1 MWIWNIAKGNSELA
15 YTMRLHAKDTLA
27 LTSCSVESNDRIF
40 PSFPLDHSRIFDSDI
55 YVETSKKA
63 KKYCR
68 TERVMGRKQQVMDAS
83 SNSEWY
89 LYLLLFLVIMKN
101 MTFVKMLNLVYKMKR
116 W

>member
-1 MWIWNIAKGNSELA
+1 MWIWTIAKGNSELA

-63 KKYCR
+63 KKQNRKGNGKEATSY
-68 TERVMGRKQQVMDAS
+68 GRQFQFCVVP
-83 SNSEWY
+83 
-89 LYLLLFLVIMKN
+89 LFAPFPCHHEKYDLRRN
-101 MTFVKMLNLVYKMKR
+101 AQPCL
-116 W
+116 